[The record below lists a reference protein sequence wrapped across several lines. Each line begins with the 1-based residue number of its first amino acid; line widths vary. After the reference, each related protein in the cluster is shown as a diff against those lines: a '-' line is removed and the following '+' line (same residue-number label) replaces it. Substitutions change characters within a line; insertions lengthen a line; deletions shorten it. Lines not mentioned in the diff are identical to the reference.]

1 MTIDTTLPVHE
12 TTTTPV
18 PALIPQRSR
27 PDGPVTT
34 RRLRRTLAGY
44 LVLAAA
50 GTIVC
55 RAMRRRGAANLGAGM
70 IAPGAGYLGAGKP
83 GRFLA
88 TQFGF
93 AGSLALWLGSGNV
106 LAPLIVWGA
115 TAIESG
121 RHEVRAPRANKL
133 IPVAAGGVLAA
144 ALAARKRAY
153 RRDVHV
159 RDRRNAYLRELGA
172 SEATTTAAANTI
184 HVVRDRSAVTAPLV
198 LELTEDQLAQTRF
211 ALDRALQPVDQFE
224 GYDRIEQFQTSSIRY
239 QVAVNGYALTSVQYA
254 HTPAFHGYLSEAQ
267 RNTIDK
273 WQERVCWGF
282 WSKESLWGHLRYNP
296 NPIPRDDIMVSGWL
310 GYQIAGYTATT
321 GDDHYTRPGSISFRH
336 PRGMRYDYDLHS
348 LTEVL
353 VDNFAASEFG
363 LFPCEPNWIY
373 ALCNGFGIL
382 PLPIH
387 DQLYGTD
394 YAQRILPGFRRG
406 FESEF
411 LSTEGRT
418 VGLRSKWTGLT
429 VPAMTSILS
438 DASVI
443 WQIHPVFPDL
453 ARRQWEILRREML
466 TVRSDGSL
474 DLKFRGWDGIDTGN
488 YKRSNVGALLWLRA
502 AAVELGDLEI
512 ADAITPIMDAQGE
525 PVIERGVRRYAA
537 ASAQANLGL
546 LLASTGRPH
555 AHYDRINRGIPT
567 SWATGPIL
575 SDAAYPDVLVARA
588 VTDGT
593 ALDLVLRPG
602 TTKARQRL
610 QITRLRPNATY
621 TVSGAVDRTLTADPA
636 GSAFIDVDL
645 TGRVEI
651 AVTPTA

>member
-1 MTIDTTLPVHE
+1 MKIDTTPPVHE
-12 TTTTPV
+12 TTTPPV

-44 LVLAAA
+44 LALAAG

-55 RAMRRRGAANLGAGM
+55 RAMRRKGAANLGAGL

-88 TQFGF
+88 TQLGF
-93 AGSLALWLGSGNV
+93 AGSLGLWLGSGNV
-106 LAPLIVWGA
+106 LAPLTVWGA

-121 RHEVRAPRANKL
+121 RHEVRAPWANK
-133 IPVAAGGVLAA
+133 IVPVAAGGALGA

-153 RRDVHV
+153 RRGVQV

-172 SEATTTAAANTI
+172 SEATTAAAANTI
-184 HVVRDRSAVTAPLV
+184 HVQRDRSAVTAPSV

-211 ALDRALQPVDQFE
+211 ALDRALQPVEQFE

-239 QVAVNGYALTSVQYA
+239 QVAVNGYALTGVQYA
-254 HTPAFHGYLSEAQ
+254 HTPAFHGYLSQAQ

-273 WQERVCWGF
+273 WQERVCWQF

-310 GYQIAGYTATT
+310 GYQIAGYTAAT
-321 GDDHYTRPGSISFRH
+321 GDDHYTRPGAVSFRH

-353 VDNFAASEFG
+353 ASNFAASEFG

-406 FESEF
+406 FENEF
-411 LSTEGRT
+411 VSTEGRT

-443 WQIHPVFPDL
+443 WQIHPIFPDL

-474 DLKFRGWDGIDTGN
+474 DVKFRGWDGIDTGN
-488 YKRSNVGALLWLRA
+488 YKRSTVSALLWLRA

-512 ADAITPIMDAQGE
+512 ADAVTPMLDAAGE
-525 PVIERGVRRYAA
+525 PVVEHGVRRYAA
-537 ASAQANLGL
+537 ASAQANLA
-546 LLASTGRPH
+546 LALATTGRPN
-555 AHYDRINRGIPT
+555 AHYDRVNRGIPT
-567 SWATGPIL
+567 AWATGPIL
-575 SDAAYPDVLVARA
+575 SGAAYPDVLVARA

-602 TTKARQRL
+602 TTKSRRRL
-610 QITRLRPNATY
+610 QITRLRPSATY
-621 TVSGAVDRTLTADPA
+621 RVSGAVDHAVTADA
-636 GSAFIDVDL
+636 TGCAFIDVDL
-645 TGRVEI
+645 TGRVQI
-651 AVTPTA
+651 AVTPTT